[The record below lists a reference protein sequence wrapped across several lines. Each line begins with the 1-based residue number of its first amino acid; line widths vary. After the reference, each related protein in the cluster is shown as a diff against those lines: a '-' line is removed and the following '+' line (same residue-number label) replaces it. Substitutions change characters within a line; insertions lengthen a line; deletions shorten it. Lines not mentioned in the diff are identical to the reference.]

1 MNSKIILKQ
10 STISALI
17 LGIFFF
23 IGILLAASI
32 LFMNS
37 SIQAEQTAEMRRTEF
52 KQLGINLADA
62 SDYLTDEA
70 RKYAVTNDIIHLEK
84 YWEEINK
91 TQTRDNV
98 ISRVRELNS
107 PGEEL
112 ALLAE
117 AKRYSD
123 ALVSTE
129 RRSMRLVLE
138 AQGVPEENMVNEV
151 SAYHLSIGDQK
162 LNNAEKLAKAR
173 EIMFDAKYDADK
185 KNIMDPIAK
194 FQTIMNDRLE
204 AELAI
209 ARKATTR
216 SAILQ
221 MILAV
226 IIIGAIA
233 VLIRLLFKQ
242 VTYPINNYTQ
252 QLLVFSFS
260 SESFSLIPEG
270 TQELRMLATNFNEL
284 YNSFQEELIKRRLAE
299 DTMKAAKEEAELANN
314 AKSEFLANMS
324 HEIRT
329 PLNTITGYEY
339 LLNNTELEAKQ
350 KEYVEKIGMAAN
362 NLLAIINE
370 ILDFSKIEAGRMNLE
385 TIEFDLHRTLK
396 DLCSMV
402 SIGAQQKGLVIN
414 YDIKDGVPQYLI
426 GDTTRLNQV
435 ILNLLSNAIKFTHR
449 GSIHVLVELLENE
462 ETQTVL
468 RFSVSDTGIGI
479 AEKNKEA
486 IFEVFTQENAS
497 TSRKYGGTG
506 LGLAICKKIVG
517 LMDGE
522 IFVESEEGKGSV
534 FSFTAKF
541 EIAKNVAIAI
551 HSGIIPNAL
560 TGIFKQKRILIVE
573 DNLINLQMA
582 REMLES
588 MGFDTHVAESG
599 FAAVKMVE
607 ENRYDAVLMDIRMPV
622 MDGYEAT
629 RRIRL
634 MEGTESLPIIA
645 LSADAVEGVAERA
658 KESGMNSCLT
668 KPLNPIRL
676 VEVLKEFITI
686 QDIHEIFNKRIE
698 DDSNSKS
705 WVEFE
710 RGIQRIGGNREKYK
724 NILEQFIANHC
735 EDSERIKVSL
745 SSGNFEEAK
754 MLVHTI
760 KGIAGNIEANYLKAA
775 SERLEKAIFDKANKE
790 LIFSIKDFD
799 IALRESCN
807 YSAIFILT
815 LVDQDKTEIVSSETG
830 SSEYLFR
837 LLDLLNKGD
846 PEAKSFFESSS
857 YYFENNLDDHEY
869 RHLKMKIFSYDLEE
883 AANDLQKIID
893 RIRPVEGVV
902 KHV

>member
-1 MNSKIILKQ
+1 MNSKMILKQ

-52 KQLGINLADA
+52 RQLGINLADA

-70 RKYAVTNDIIHLEK
+70 RKYAVTNDIVHLEK

-107 PGEEL
+107 PDEEL

-138 AQGVPEENMVNEV
+138 AQGVPEKNMVNEV
-151 SAYHLSIGDQK
+151 ATYYLSIEDQK
-162 LNNAEKLAKAR
+162 LNNAEKLTKAR
-173 EIMFDAKYDADK
+173 EIMFDSKYDADK
-185 KNIMDPIAK
+185 QNIMNPIAK

-204 AELAI
+204 AELAT

-216 SAILQ
+216 AAILQ

-260 SESFSLIPEG
+260 SANFSLVPEG
-270 TQELRMLATNFNEL
+270 TQELRMLAMNFNEL
-284 YNSFQEELIKRRLAE
+284 YNSFQEELIKRKLAE
-299 DTMKAAKEEAELANN
+299 DTMKTAKEEAELANK

-339 LLNNTELEAKQ
+339 LLNNTELGVKQ
-350 KEYVEKIGMAAN
+350 KEYVGKIGMAAN

-370 ILDFSKIEAGRMNLE
+370 ILDFSKIEAGKMTLE
-385 TIEFDLHRTLK
+385 AIEFDLHQTLQE
-396 DLCSMV
+396 LCNMV
-402 SIGAQQKGLVIN
+402 SIGAQQKGLEIN
-414 YDIKDGVPQYLI
+414 FDIKDDVPQYLI
-426 GDTTRLNQV
+426 GDTIRLKQV
-435 ILNLLSNAIKFTHR
+435 ILNLLSNAIKFTHQ
-449 GSIHVLVELLENE
+449 GSIRVLAELLENE
-462 ETQTVL
+462 GMQAVL
-468 RFSVSDTGIGI
+468 RFSVKDTGIGI

-486 IFEVFTQENAS
+486 IFEVFTQGNAS

-517 LMDGE
+517 LMAGE
-522 IFVESEEGKGSV
+522 ISVESEEGEGSTFT
-534 FSFTAKF
+534 FSAKF
-541 EIAKNVAIAI
+541 EITKDIARGI
-551 HSGIIPNAL
+551 HKGSIPNAL

-582 REMLES
+582 KEILES
-588 MGFDTHVAESG
+588 LGFDTNAAESG
-599 FAAVKMVE
+599 LAALRMVK

-629 RRIRL
+629 RRIRV
-634 MEGTESLPIIA
+634 MEGNESLPIIA

-668 KPLNPIRL
+668 KPLNPIKL

-686 QDIHEIFNKRIE
+686 QDIHQVFDERLE
-698 DDSNSKS
+698 EASTSQG

-710 RGIQRIGGNREKYK
+710 TGIRRIGGNRTNYK
-724 NILEQFIANHC
+724 NILEQFISNHC
-735 EDSERIKVSL
+735 EDSKKIRGYISV
-745 SSGNFEEAK
+745 GNFEEAK
-754 MLVHTI
+754 RLVHTI
-760 KGIAGNIEANYLKAA
+760 KGIAGNIEANHLQAA
-775 SERLEKAIFDKANKE
+775 SERLEKAIVNKADKE
-790 LIFSIKDFD
+790 LVLLISEFD
-799 IALRESCN
+799 IALKESCH
-807 YSAIFILT
+807 YSAIFVST
-815 LVDQDKTEIVSSETG
+815 PVDQDITEDKSPEMESTD
-830 SSEYLFR
+830 YLFR
-837 LLDLLNKGD
+837 LLDLLTKGD
-846 PEAKSFFESSS
+846 PEAKSFFASSAH
-857 YYFENNLDDHEY
+857 YFASNLDDHEY
-869 RHLKMKIFSYDLEE
+869 CHLRKKIASYDLEE
-883 AANDLQKIID
+883 AADDLQRVIN
-893 RIRPVEGVV
+893 RIRLIEGEV